1 MVLGKGTLNPNS
13 VNNYLANYEWDEEE
27 DEQLAQQEKQ
37 AEYETLEDS
46 GYTIDENGKVVLK
59 G

>member
-1 MVLGKGTLNPNS
+1 MALSKGTLNPNS
-13 VNNYLANYEWDEEE
+13 VGNYLANYEWDEEE
-27 DEQLAQQEKQ
+27 DEQLAQKEKQ
-37 AEYETLEDS
+37 AEYESLEES